1 MRLAESKKRSTTFCN
16 GFLRYIFSFHS
27 SRHYRN
33 DLTSYE
39 QWFARHFEI
48 LSIYPRVTNE
58 IFYFIV
64 NYFNLIVN

>member
-1 MRLAESKKRSTTFCN
+1 MRLAESKKRSATFCN

-39 QWFARHFEI
+39 QWFARHFAI
-48 LSIYPRVTNE
+48 LSIHPRVTND

-64 NYFNLIVN
+64 FYFNLIVN